1 MGILLIR
8 CPHTGRPISTGV
20 QVDPHPFAARPN
32 TLSYLRCPDCG
43 LDHAWWTREARLEEA
58 VEVSPPKT
66 RFSVGEEEAP
76 MHRDDADASHA
87 IWLNGYEDFRNREF
101 VESVARELHAIRK
114 FVASVSRGA
123 SSIQRSRAHIAESR
137 ALLDGDADAEGRP
150 RERDGAE

>member
-1 MGILLIR
+1 MGILFIR
-8 CPHTGRPISTGV
+8 CPHTGRPISTGI
-20 QVDPHPFAARPN
+20 QVDPDTFAARPD
-32 TLSYLRCPDCG
+32 TLSYLSCPDCG
-43 LDHAWWTREARLEEA
+43 LEEAWLEEA

-66 RFSVGEEEAP
+66 RLSVGEEEVP

-87 IWLNGYEDFRNREF
+87 IWLNGYEDFRDREF

-137 ALLDGDADAEGRP
+137 TLLDGDADGEGQT